1 MRKELAGISYSDEEA
16 GNYVSRF
23 VFGFLQ
29 MRMRGK
35 KDGIIRDKCKINSLF
50 CKNGSDHLIF
60 KNYCERSDQLK
71 LAYDGSLIP

>member
-29 MRMRGK
+29 MRMRGQ
-35 KDGIIRDKCKINSLF
+35 KDGKIRDKCKINSLGILQEWF
-50 CKNGSDHLIF
+50 
-60 KNYCERSDQLK
+60 
-71 LAYDGSLIP
+71 